1 MKLVK
6 CSKCG
11 IDNLAESPKCGVCH
25 GVLQKF
31 AVGSTRAINPSAS
44 PEFLCLRCGCAGS
57 PKKYMKGQFVVEV
70 VLWLV
75 FLYGLENH
83 GRVVGLI
90 TFLLAGGYSLS
101 RYLSK
106 YLGCSFCGWVD
117 ITSVDSPAAKKF
129 LADRGR

>member
-25 GVLQKF
+25 GVLEKF
-31 AVGSTRAINPSAS
+31 AVGSTPAINPSAS

-57 PKKYMKGQFVVEV
+57 PKKYMTGSFLLELALWFIWSYSFLFNGVVV
-70 VLWLV
+70 
-75 FLYGLENH
+75 
-83 GRVVGLI
+83 LI
-90 TFLLAGGYSLS
+90 TFLFAGGYSLS
-101 RYLSK
+101 RYSSR
-106 YLGCSFCGWVD
+106 YLGCSSCGWVD

-129 LADRGR
+129 LADRGL